1 MKITNFLFISF
12 LADFAMYC
20 IFGLCITA
28 DVSDWDKTTTLLFV
42 VLTIAVDLIILDF
55 VNRKSTA
62 K

>member
-1 MKITNFLFISF
+1 MKITNFLFLSF

-20 IFGLCITA
+20 IFGLCIAA
-28 DVSDWDKTTTLLFV
+28 DVSEWDKTTTMLFV

-55 VNRKSTA
+55 TNRK